1 MFLGEYRHSLDNKDR
16 LTVPA
21 RYRELLD
28 DGAYILRGFDRNLMV
43 LTTKAF
49 DAISRRLDQMSM
61 TDPLTRALRRLI
73 IGTASRLEIDKA
85 GRILIPDHLCK
96 KANLSCDHDTILV
109 GLGSYFE
116 IWSAD
121 EWALQQQSFDDGE
134 ANTERF
140 KVLDLST
147 GGG

>member
-1 MFLGEYRHSLDNKDR
+1 MFLGEYRHSIDNKDR
-16 LTVPA
+16 LTVPV

-49 DAISRRLDQMSM
+49 EAISQRIDQLSL
-61 TDPLTRALRRLI
+61 TDPLARSLRRLI
-73 IGTASRLEIDKA
+73 IGSASRLEIDKA
-85 GRILIPDHLCK
+85 GRILIPDFLCQ
-96 KANLSCDHDTILV
+96 KAGITCDHEAVLV
-109 GLGSYFE
+109 GQGNYFE
-116 IWSAD
+116 IWSSE
-121 EWALQQQSFDDGE
+121 EWVLQQKTLDEAE

-147 GGG
+147 SSG

>member
-1 MFLGEYRHSLDNKDR
+1 MFLGEYRHSIDNKDR
-16 LTVPA
+16 LTVPV

-49 DAISRRLDQMSM
+49 EAISHRIDQMSL
-61 TDPLTRALRRLI
+61 TDPLARSLRRLI
-73 IGTASRLEIDKA
+73 IGSASRLEIDKA
-85 GRILIPDHLCK
+85 GRILIPDFLCQ
-96 KANLSCDHDTILV
+96 KAGITCDHEAVLV
-109 GLGSYFE
+109 GQGNYFE
-116 IWSAD
+116 IWSSE
-121 EWALQQQSFDDGE
+121 EWVLQQKTLDEAE

-147 GGG
+147 SSG